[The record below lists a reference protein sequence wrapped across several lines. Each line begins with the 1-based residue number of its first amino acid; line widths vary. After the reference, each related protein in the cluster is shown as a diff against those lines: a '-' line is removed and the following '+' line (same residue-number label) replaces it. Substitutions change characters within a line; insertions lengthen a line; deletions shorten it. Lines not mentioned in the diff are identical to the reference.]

1 MPTLTDASAP
11 SIRNTGPGWPR
22 VLALHAGLLA
32 LWLLAFF
39 AARLLEYAPH
49 ASLWFPPA
57 AVTLAALLV
66 LGLRALP
73 ALWLACI
80 LATLITEQAYAQ
92 QLGAGALLASS
103 LLFAFGHTA
112 AYGLAAALLLRF
124 VRGRTRHETTLRA
137 VSAFLLIG
145 ALGAALAAVAGAAG
159 LVLGGMLPARDFGGL
174 LVPWWIGDYAGLVAL
189 APLML
194 LGLVAAS
201 ERAGLRIEEALPRFR
216 PQHPSRSGRRRGFR
230 AKLALLLGV
239 SAAILVAHALL
250 PGQEALVFTL
260 FFAVVIQSWIV
271 HSEGQLQ
278 SLVAVAAFSL
288 LLAVAS
294 AMLELGE
301 DALVLQF
308 ALISLAANSYF
319 GLALPTLYADNQRL
333 RQLLTHDALTGALS
347 RAFFEDRAREG
358 IETARQRGH
367 GAALLMIDLD
377 RLKAI
382 NDEYGHAAGDAAL
395 RALAD
400 RCSASL
406 RAGDVFGRL
415 SGDEFG
421 AFLPG
426 AGGAE
431 AAAVVRRMREALAA
445 LPVPGT
451 AIPLQASI
459 GCATMHQG
467 SEDYEA
473 LMARA
478 DALMYREKRGEATP
492 AAPLPPD

>member
-1 MPTLTDASAP
+1 MPRSTDADAP
-11 SIRNTGPGWPR
+11 RTNGPRLPR
-22 VLALHAGLLA
+22 VLALHAGLVA
-32 LWLLAFF
+32 AWLLAFF

-66 LGLRALP
+66 LGARALP

-80 LATLITEQAYAQ
+80 LATLITERAYAQ

-103 LLFAFGHTA
+103 LLFALGHTA
-112 AYGLAAALLLRF
+112 AYGLAAALLHRF

-145 ALGAALAAVAGAAG
+145 ALGAALAAVAGATA
-159 LVLGGMLPARDFGGL
+159 LVLGGMLAARDLSGL

-189 APLML
+189 APLAVL
-194 LGLVAAS
+194 ALVAAS
-201 ERAGLRIEEALPRFR
+201 EHAGLRIEPALPRFR
-216 PQHPSRSGRRRGFR
+216 PQHASRPRHSRTFR
-230 AKLALLLGV
+230 TKLALLLGL

-250 PGQEALVFTL
+250 PGQQALVFTL

-278 SLVAVAAFSL
+278 SLFAVAAFSL

-294 AMLELGE
+294 AVLELGE

-319 GLALPTLYADNQRL
+319 GLALPALYADNQRL

-382 NDEYGHAAGDAAL
+382 NDDHGHAAGDAAL

-421 AFLPG
+421 AFLLG

-451 AIPLQASI
+451 EIPLQASF
-459 GCATMHQG
+459 GCATMHPG

-473 LMARA
+473 LLARA
-478 DALMYREKRGEATP
+478 DALMYREKRGEAV
-492 AAPLPPD
+492 AAPLPTG